1 MSSSSNSQKVE
12 LDPRYVKNVN
22 INMDR
27 IKNNIDEI
35 NSNLRN
41 YRLIGEI
48 IDTIEK
54 FLAWINQFK
63 DNTKEKNIK
72 DYNTRDMLIN
82 LLKNQFDNIFKA
94 NDLIQDKIKYSK
106 EILDDV
112 NTVIGKSETSNED
125 ENNNLSGNIIFPD
138 LEKENILMNAEKEES
153 LMKFFDENENEKK
166 STESKNN
173 TNSNNRKKVEPLI
186 QDEKIIK
193 ENFINTFEKAIE
205 ILKNKARF
213 LIELDDISKY
223 PKIKDF
229 DNMQEIFNFI
239 KQVCDF
245 SPFSINDD
253 NDENF
258 LTVDTNI
265 KKGLNIDSKN
275 KIENSEENEEEG
287 DSESELYVQGIEF
300 NEIKN
305 KLFYFINII
314 SKENDIYSKNDLNNY
329 STKISELIEIEKT
342 NIFLIQNSQFDNFVK
357 SNNFNDIP
365 LMEIKDNP
373 LFNKFCELKM
383 IKMNL
388 LIKEYKINN
397 IFFDDRGN
405 FLNPNSRRNMFRGK
419 EIYDAPYGWMG
430 LGLNVLGKYKNDDWL
445 EDISNQSEW
454 AIAYRFIAARNINKI
469 KYYLKYFIENRN
481 LNILQTTFKKQIND
495 SRRWKSLK
503 EGIIMTPL
511 IQTAEK
517 YTQSISFNNKKY
529 KVLLMAKVK
538 INEIVEP
545 KGSNFWFLKNK
556 NNKDIRIYRVLF
568 KEII

>member
-1 MSSSSNSQKVE
+1 MNSSSSSQKAE
-12 LDPRYVKNVN
+12 LNPKYVKNAN
-22 INMDR
+22 INMDI
-27 IKNNIDEI
+27 IKNNIDVI
-35 NSNLRN
+35 NSNLRT

-48 IDTIEK
+48 LDTIEK
-54 FLAWINQFK
+54 FLFWINQFK
-63 DNTKEKNIK
+63 DNNREKKIK
-72 DYNTRDMLIN
+72 DYSTRDMLIN
-82 LLKNQFDNIFKA
+82 SLKIKFDNIFKA

-112 NTVIGKSETSNED
+112 STIIGKTETSNEND
-125 ENNNLSGNIIFPD
+125 NNNISGNIILSD
-138 LEKENILMNAEKEES
+138 IENLYMNVEKEES
-153 LMKFFDENENEKK
+153 LMKIFDENENEKK

-173 TNSNNRKKVEPLI
+173 TNSNNRKKLEPLM
-186 QDEKIIK
+186 QDEKMIK
-193 ENFINTFEKAIE
+193 EKFIDTFDKAIE
-205 ILKNKARF
+205 ILKNKAKF

-223 PKIKDF
+223 PNIKDF
-229 DNMQEIFNFI
+229 DNIQNILDFI

-245 SPFSINDD
+245 SPYSINDD

-265 KKGLNIDSKN
+265 KKGLNINPNN
-275 KIENSEENEEEG
+275 KIENYEESEEEG
-287 DSESELYVQGIEF
+287 DSESELYVQGIDF
-300 NEIKN
+300 DEIKN

-314 SKENDIYSKNDLNNY
+314 SKENDIYSKDDLDKY

-342 NIFLIQNSQFDNFVK
+342 NLFLIQNSSFDNFVK
-357 SNNFNDIP
+357 SKNFNEMP
-365 LMEIKDNP
+365 LREIEDNS

-388 LIKEYKINN
+388 LIKEYKIKN
-397 IFFDDRGN
+397 IFFDERGN

-430 LGLNVLGKYKNDDWL
+430 LGLNVLGKYENDDWL

-454 AIAYRFIAARNINKI
+454 AIAYRFIASKDINKI
-469 KYYLKYFIENRN
+469 KYYLKYFIQKRD
-481 LNILQTTFKKQIND
+481 LNIVLTTFKKQIND

-511 IQTAEK
+511 IQIAEK

-545 KGSNFWFLKNK
+545 QGSNFWIL
-556 NNKDIRIYRVLF
+556 NNDNIRIYRVLF
-568 KEII
+568 KEVI